1 MTWLGADEL
10 DLLVLG
16 SGVAG
21 LSAAVRAADELA
33 LRVGVL
39 TKSEL
44 SQAATRWAQG
54 GVAAVLAGDPDSTD
68 LHLADTLGA
77 GAGLC
82 DVDAVR
88 VLVDEGPSR
97 VNELIAM
104 GAMFDRDREG
114 RLQLAREGGHSL
126 PRIVH
131 AGGAATG
138 AEIER
143 ALVEEVRE
151 TAVACWEQWFALD
164 LLVDGGRCVGV
175 AAMDHDGA
183 GHRDPVPR
191 TCCWPPAARASC
203 YAATT
208 NPAPVD
214 RRRPGHG
221 AAGRRGVRRHRV
233 RAVPPDRAAQP
244 QRCRGRCC
252 RRRCAG
258 TARCIRDLDGKRFVD
273 ELQPRDVVARAI
285 TRKMLEEDADHM
297 LLDAT
302 GLERFD
308 ERFPT
313 IAADLRSAGLDPA
326 TDYLP
331 IAPAAHYHCGGIVTD
346 LDGASS
352 LPGLWAAGEVACTGV
367 HGANRLASNSL
378 LEGMVFGPRVIE
390 AIGRGVDGPSPTG
403 AMRAVVERRGRRRR
417 DRRAGGRPAGRAG
430 RRGPGR
436 RGRGP
441 ASELRDRL
449 QRAMTRGAGVLRD
462 ARSLRET
469 GAVVAATLAAIDGL
483 PEGPER
489 EELRNLATVG
499 WALLPRRRGARGE
512 PGLPHPGGLPR
523 PRPGVPAPPGPALRP
538 SSAPSLVSAFD
549 PPIGR
554 AVAERRPPRPR
565 RGPRPA
571 RRHHRRAG
579 AAVGPRR
586 RVDGGSATAA
596 CSPGGPARRR
606 PSARS
611 SRPSRWTGSGPTAT
625 VWPAAT
631 TSRVVAGPLAV
642 GPHRGAHRAQLPLPP
657 LRRGDRHPPPGRRRR
672 GGQPA
677 HAGLGHPQDAARA
690 ARRSRRRRCGP
701 AAASTTGAR
710 CPTWCW

>member
-68 LHLADTLGA
+68 LHLADTLSA
-77 GAGLC
+77 GADLC

-88 VLVDEGPSR
+88 VLVAEGPSR

-126 PRIVH
+126 PRVVH

-175 AAMDHDGA
+175 AAMDQDGQVIEVRSRHVLLATGGA
-183 GHRDPVPR
+183 GPALRRDHQ
-191 TCCWPPAARASC
+191 PPA
-203 YAATT
+203 
-208 NPAPVD
+208 VD

-221 AAGRRGVRRHRV
+221 PAGRRGVRGHRV

-244 QRCRGRCC
+244 QDAATAPVGGAARARRARSATWTASGSWTSSSPGTSSPGPSPTRCSRRTPTTCSSTPPGWSASTSASRPSPPTSAAPGSIPPGTTSPSRPPRTTTAAASSPTSTA
-252 RRRCAG
+252 RRRCPACG
-258 TARCIRDLDGKRFVD
+258 RRAR
-273 ELQPRDVVARAI
+273 
-285 TRKMLEEDADHM
+285 
-297 LLDAT
+297 
-302 GLERFD
+302 
-308 ERFPT
+308 
-313 IAADLRSAGLDPA
+313 S
-326 TDYLP
+326 
-331 IAPAAHYHCGGIVTD
+331 
-346 LDGASS
+346 
-352 LPGLWAAGEVACTGV
+352 ACTGV

-403 AMRAVVERRGRRRR
+403 AMRAVVSGA
-417 DRRAGGRPAGRAG
+417 AGGDVIGGQAVDLPECRVPAADPAEGTAG
-430 RRGPGR
+430 
-436 RGRGP
+436 
-441 ASELRDRL
+441 ELRDRL

-469 GAVVAATLAAIDGL
+469 GAVVAATLGAIDGL
-483 PEGPER
+483 PKGPER

-499 WALLPRRRGARGE
+499 WALL
-512 PGLPHPGGLPR
+512 
-523 PRPGVPAPPGPALRP
+523 
-538 SSAPSLVSAFD
+538 
-549 PPIGR
+549 
-554 AVAERRPPRPR
+554 
-565 RGPRPA
+565 
-571 RRHHRRAG
+571 
-579 AAVGPRR
+579 
-586 RVDGGSATAA
+586 
-596 CSPGGPARRR
+596 
-606 PSARS
+606 
-611 SRPSRWTGSGPTAT
+611 
-625 VWPAAT
+625 
-631 TSRVVAGPLAV
+631 
-642 GPHRGAHRAQLPLPP
+642 
-657 LRRGDRHPPPGRRRR
+657 
-672 GGQPA
+672 
-677 HAGLGHPQDAARA
+677 RA
-690 ARRSRRRRCGP
+690 AEVREESRGCHTREDFPDRDP
-701 AAASTTGAR
+701 AFQLR
-710 CPTWCW
+710 LVLR